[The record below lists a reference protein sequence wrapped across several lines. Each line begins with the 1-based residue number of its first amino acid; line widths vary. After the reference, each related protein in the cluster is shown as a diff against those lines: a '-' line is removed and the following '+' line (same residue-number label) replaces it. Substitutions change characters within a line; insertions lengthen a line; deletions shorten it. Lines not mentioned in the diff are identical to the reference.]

1 MGSQHADGQ
10 PGRPEDGHADWTGHV
25 IVCGLHDV
33 AFRIVEELTQ
43 SGVPAVVIDDD
54 PDRRLAPLV
63 AAWGV
68 PHVQASARVP
78 ETLAEAGL
86 DGAAAVVCAY
96 DDDLRTLEAALL
108 ARRLSPD
115 VRVVAQL
122 ANPAVGRA
130 LKETGVAVLDVAGLS
145 APAVVEA
152 CRRSGVQEM
161 TLSGERFLAVRV
173 TAPRAATLREL
184 YGALAPV
191 AVVPAA
197 GGEVTIAPG
206 RDVRVAPGDEVT
218 LIATPEE
225 LNALSP
231 EWAAPSPATLPFS
244 PTSYPHQVVVSLLR
258 AADRRLG
265 LALTGLLAVV
275 TASTVVLRV
284 GYELSGHHISVL
296 QALYF
301 TMETITTVG
310 YGDFTFNHETPWLIA
325 FAVALMAT
333 GALFVAVF
341 FAMLTNLIVSR
352 RIEESLGRQKI
363 TGLRGHVLVIGL
375 GTVGI
380 EVVERLV
387 AAGSQVVVVEK
398 DEHNRHLGQARAL
411 GVPVVIADA
420 TQPRVL
426 ASVRLSTASA
436 VAVLTSDDMAN
447 LETGLA
453 VRDQLGPRWEAV
465 PVVLRIFDPQFA
477 RSVKETFGFRN
488 VRSTAALAAPWFVGA
503 ALGLEVLSTFY
514 AGDEPLLVAR
524 LTVTPGGGLHGLPMR
539 DLAARTRVLAIRRAA
554 EGAILEHPPRRS
566 TTFQPDDEA
575 YLIGP
580 YDELLTVLHRDRPSP
595 PALGTA
601 PVPQAGSRPSRALL
615 TGARARARNA
625 RRQSRRLIGMTWM
638 PGARCLIMAACV
650 TLLVAGCAA
659 VTSSTTPATPAKGLT
674 TRPAAESATIA
685 GPGATPQQVAQAEAR
700 TLLADFVPPP
710 GAKRLPAAPGT
721 GGVLDQPTSVIVS
734 SAEVDEVTFWLA
746 PGQPQ
751 AALAWE
757 QAHLPRAFTPGDSDS
772 GPPSWDRMFQLTTV
786 PAAITDAELVV
797 KVAGAGN
804 GQTGIRVDAEVA
816 WQPPRPAS
824 TLVPATARVVTLAE
838 APLLGQHPKL
848 PSPVTIT
855 SEPVVRQLAALVN
868 GLRLSTMGAAACPI
882 DFGNALLLTFRAR
895 PGGPPLAVA
904 EGPETCGTVVLTIHG
919 KDQPALQVTG
929 SFTGSVLNAAGLH
942 WQVP

>member
-1 MGSQHADGQ
+1 MGSQGADGH
-10 PGRPEDGHADWTGHV
+10 PDRLKDGHADWTGHV
-25 IVCGLHDV
+25 IVCGLQDV
-33 AFRIVEELTQ
+33 AFRIIEELTQ
-43 SGVPAVVIDDD
+43 SGVPVVVIDDD

-68 PHVQASARVP
+68 PHVRASAGLP
-78 ETLAEAGL
+78 ETLADAGL
-86 DGAAAVVCAY
+86 ARATAVVCAY

-130 LKETGVAVLDVAGLS
+130 LRETGVAVLDVADLS

-152 CRRSGVQEM
+152 CRRSGVQEI

-184 YGALAPV
+184 YGALAPI

-197 GGEVTIAPG
+197 GGEATIAPG
-206 RDVRVAPGDEVT
+206 RDELVAPGDEVT

-225 LNALSP
+225 FKASSLKR
-231 EWAAPSPATLPFS
+231 AAPSPAARPFS
-244 PTSYPHQVVVSLLR
+244 PPSYARQVAVSLLQV
-258 AADRRLG
+258 ADRRLG

-310 YGDFTFNHETPWLIA
+310 YGDFTFTHEAPGLMA
-325 FAVALMAT
+325 FAVVLMAT

-341 FAMLTNLIVSR
+341 FAMVTNIIVGR

-387 AAGSQVVVVEK
+387 AAGSHVVVVEK
-398 DEHNRHLGQARAL
+398 DEHNRHLSQARAL

-426 ASVRLSTASA
+426 ASVRLATASA

-477 RSVKETFGFRN
+477 RSVKETFGFRH

-503 ALGLEVLSTFY
+503 VLGLEVLSTFHT
-514 AGDEPLLVAR
+514 GNEPLLVAR
-524 LTVTPGGGLHGLPMR
+524 LTITPGGGLQGLPMR

-554 EGAILEHPPRRS
+554 NRTILEHPPRRS
-566 TTFQPDDEA
+566 TRFQPEDEA
-575 YLIGP
+575 FLIGP
-580 YDELLTVLHRDRPSP
+580 YDELLTVLHRDRP
-595 PALGTA
+595 
-601 PVPQAGSRPSRALL
+601 
-615 TGARARARNA
+615 
-625 RRQSRRLIGMTWM
+625 
-638 PGARCLIMAACV
+638 
-650 TLLVAGCAA
+650 LVA
-659 VTSSTTPATPAKGLT
+659 
-674 TRPAAESATIA
+674 
-685 GPGATPQQVAQAEAR
+685 
-700 TLLADFVPPP
+700 D
-710 GAKRLPAAPGT
+710 
-721 GGVLDQPTSVIVS
+721 
-734 SAEVDEVTFWLA
+734 
-746 PGQPQ
+746 
-751 AALAWE
+751 
-757 QAHLPRAFTPGDSDS
+757 
-772 GPPSWDRMFQLTTV
+772 
-786 PAAITDAELVV
+786 
-797 KVAGAGN
+797 N
-804 GQTGIRVDAEVA
+804 G
-816 WQPPRPAS
+816 
-824 TLVPATARVVTLAE
+824 
-838 APLLGQHPKL
+838 H
-848 PSPVTIT
+848 
-855 SEPVVRQLAALVN
+855 
-868 GLRLSTMGAAACPI
+868 
-882 DFGNALLLTFRAR
+882 
-895 PGGPPLAVA
+895 
-904 EGPETCGTVVLTIHG
+904 HG
-919 KDQPALQVTG
+919 
-929 SFTGSVLNAAGLH
+929 
-942 WQVP
+942 